1 MIFFGLP
8 GLIVFLEGSPYTYKM
23 TKVNFLNDEVLLLK
37 PDSKAIR
44 VSREE
49 YNSLNKTSHRNK
61 PFIAN

>member
-1 MIFFGLP
+1 
-8 GLIVFLEGSPYTYKM
+8 M